1 LSANVVSEA
10 PNGATSL
17 FESPNECQHCGQP
30 FAKRESS
37 GGSPQRFCSAQCRQA
52 SHANGQRGQHSPACD
67 AATRPPATPT
77 ADPVKAATEACEARI
92 ATLLG
97 KQPEEQFDWIKDDS
111 IILEKQLPIAIY
123 LNRRDHVV
131 IRQEG
136 NADEED
142 AFVIIAPQNIQEF
155 IDRLCDVAGVPALGR
170 S

>member
-1 LSANVVSEA
+1 MCDV
-10 PNGATSL
+10 AT
-17 FESPNECQHCGQP
+17 
-30 FAKRESS
+30 K
-37 GGSPQRFCSAQCRQA
+37 
-52 SHANGQRGQHSPACD
+52 
-67 AATRPPATPT
+67 PPATPI
-77 ADPVKAATEACEARI
+77 ADPVKAATEACETRI

-97 KQPEEQFDWIKDDS
+97 KQPEEQFDWITDDS

-142 AFVIIAPQNIQEF
+142 AFIIIARQNIQAF
-155 IDRLCDVAGVPALGR
+155 IDWLCDVAGVPALGR